1 MAERALKG
9 LLEVL
14 LGRKR
19 TWNIS
24 TSLKFAVGGTE
35 IGSMTI
41 TGKIQYIPE

>member
-1 MAERALKG
+1 MAERVLKN

-24 TSLKFAVGGTE
+24 TSLKFAIGGTE
-35 IGSMTI
+35 VGSVTI